1 MALKFYNTLTRK
13 KEVFKPIVEGKVSYY
28 SCGPTTYD
36 YAHIGNFRAFTF
48 YDVLKRVLQH
58 KGFKVNHIMNLTDVD
73 DKTIKGA
80 KEAGISLK
88 EFTEKY
94 NQAFFDDLETL
105 KIRKA
110 NLFPKA
116 TEYIS
121 EMLGLI
127 KKLEKNGLTYK
138 TDDGIYFSVSK
149 FKDYGKLSKIKL
161 KNLKTSKRVS
171 ADNYDKE
178 NASDFALWKF
188 YKDEDGDVYWN
199 SEYGKGRPGWHI
211 ECSAMSIKNLGNTFD
226 IHAGGID
233 LIFPH
238 HENEIAQSEGATNKK
253 FANYWLHNEFI
264 LVDGKK
270 MSKSLGNFHTLRDLL
285 KKGYDPVSIRYLLL
299 STHYRQ
305 QLNFTFESVE
315 SSKNAVQRIQE
326 AFDKLKNYSES
337 KKGKNES
344 ENNALKSVSKTLVS
358 KYSKLF
364 EKALDDDVNMP
375 EALAAVFDFIRELN
389 VLILEKSLSKQGA
402 EECTKLMLSFDD
414 ILGVIKQA
422 QEIPKD
428 VKELADKRQESR
440 KNRNFSE
447 ADRLREQ
454 ITKKGYQID
463 DSPEGYRIKK
473 I

>member
-1 MALKFYNTLTRK
+1 MTLKFYNTLTRK
-13 KEVFKPIVEGKVSYY
+13 KESFKPIAEGKVSYY
-28 SCGPTTYD
+28 SCGPTTYN

-58 KGFKVNHIMNLTDVD
+58 KGFKVNHVMNLTDID

-80 KEAGISLK
+80 KEAKISLK
-88 EFTEKY
+88 DFTEKY
-94 NQAFFDDLETL
+94 NQAFFDDLEIL
-105 KIRKA
+105 NIRKA
-110 NLFPKA
+110 SIYPKA

-121 EMLGLI
+121 EMLGII
-127 KKLEKNGLTYK
+127 KKLEKNGFTYK

-161 KNLKTSKRVS
+161 KQLRAGASSRIAS
-171 ADNYDKE
+171 DSYDKD

-188 YKDEDGDVYWN
+188 YKEEDGDVYWN

-211 ECSAMSIKNLGNTFD
+211 ECSAMSIKNLGSTFD

-264 LVDGKK
+264 LVEGKK
-270 MSKSLGNFHTLRDLL
+270 MSKSLGNFYTLRDLL
-285 KKGYDPVSIRYLLL
+285 NKGYDPISIRYLLL

-305 QLNFTFESVE
+305 QLNFTFESLE

-326 AFDKLKNYSES
+326 VFDKLKEYSSDS
-337 KKGKNES
+337 KDNIS
-344 ENNALKSVSKTLVS
+344 QLNNASKLIS

-364 EKALDDDVNMP
+364 EKALDDDLNTS
-375 EALAAVFDFIRELN
+375 EALASVFDFIREVN
-389 VLILEKSLSKQGA
+389 ILISEKSLSKKA
-402 EECTKLMLSFDD
+402 ADECIKLMLSFDD
-414 ILGVIKQA
+414 ILGVIKQK
-422 QEIPKD
+422 QELPKD
-428 VKELADKRQESR
+428 IKELADKRQESR
-440 KNRNFSE
+440 KNRNFKE
-447 ADRLREQ
+447 ADKLREE